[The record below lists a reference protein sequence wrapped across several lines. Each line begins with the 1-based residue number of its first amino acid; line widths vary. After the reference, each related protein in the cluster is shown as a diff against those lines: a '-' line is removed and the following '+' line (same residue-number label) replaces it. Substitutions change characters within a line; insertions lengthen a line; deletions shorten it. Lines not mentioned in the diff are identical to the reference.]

1 MSLKIH
7 RPNAIS
13 LICLMGFAVS
23 VSGFPGIFS
32 PFVKKKGDWFPALSG
47 MITALEFIAVVGT
60 WYMKKWGGYLYL
72 MSALASQIVAL
83 MIDNWS
89 PIKAII
95 PSVFLCVYLF
105 HQKKMDTN
113 L

>member
-1 MSLKIH
+1 MSKKIH
-7 RPNAIS
+7 RPTAIT
-13 LICLMGFAVS
+13 LICLMGFGVS
-23 VSGFPGIFS
+23 VIGFPGIFS

-72 MSALASQIVAL
+72 MSALAAQIVAL
-83 MIDNWS
+83 LIDNWS

-95 PSVFLCVYLF
+95 PAVYLCVYTY
-105 HQKKMDTN
+105 HSRKMDAN

>member
-1 MSLKIH
+1 MSKKIN
-7 RPNAIS
+7 RPLAIT
-13 LICLMGFAVS
+13 LICFMGFAVS
-23 VSGFPGIFS
+23 VIGFPGIFS

-72 MSALASQIVAL
+72 ISALSLQIVSL
-83 MIDNWS
+83 LIDNWTPS
-89 PIKAII
+89 KAIV
-95 PSVFLCVYLF
+95 PVVFLTVYFF
-105 HQKKMDTN
+105 HYRKMDRN